1 MTMAKGPMRC
11 RRSTLETE
19 EAGRRR
25 QRGGERGSGYI
36 RKYEVWGCRD
46 EERRDRAS
54 PVGSTCNISFSFP
67 RPVPSP
73 PELEVVVQFL
83 FFVSGEEEENMYKET
98 GAHE

>member
-19 EAGRRR
+19 EAGKEEAKGGGGRE
-25 QRGGERGSGYI
+25 RGEKERGSGYI
-36 RKYEVWGCRD
+36 RKDEVWGCRE

-67 RPVPSP
+67 RPVPFP
-73 PELEVVVQFL
+73 R
-83 FFVSGEEEENMYKET
+83 N
-98 GAHE
+98 